1 MRKFDIVEVSFVFK
15 REEIMDKHSNEIGK
29 LPAVLQRFLH
39 YVDFETASDIDSQ
52 AAPSTASQL
61 VLGRELV
68 RELLSLGVTDARM
81 SPEGVVTGSIPASRG
96 CEDCPAIGFIA
107 HMDTSPEAKG
117 GPVNWRI
124 VRYQGKDIVLD
135 AEKEILLSR
144 ERFPELDRYHGQDLV
159 VTDGHTLLGADDKAG
174 IAAIMT
180 MVDVVT
186 SHPDMPH
193 AKICIAFTPDEEVG
207 RGTENF
213 DIQGFG
219 ADYAYTVDGG
229 ELGELNSETFCAA
242 IATVTMK
249 GVSVHPGSAKNKM
262 VNALRLVTHLMN
274 SMPAD
279 EVPEKT
285 EGYEGFYHPIR
296 VEGGV
301 EEATLLMLIRDHD
314 RRRFESRKAALQAR
328 EAEYNAYGEGTCT
341 ISIKEQYLNMQEYL
355 QDVPAVMEL
364 ARAAY
369 RAAGITPRE
378 RPIRG
383 GTDGAR
389 LSERGLPCPNL
400 FTGGLNFHGI
410 YECLPVESLEK
421 SAEVTIRLA
430 ELSARM
436 QSLSEPPALL

>member
-1 MRKFDIVEVSFVFK
+1 
-15 REEIMDKHSNEIGK
+15 MDKHSNEIGK

>member
-1 MRKFDIVEVSFVFK
+1 
-15 REEIMDKHSNEIGK
+15 MDKHSNEIGK

-52 AAPSTASQL
+52 SAPSTASQL

-242 IATVTMK
+242 IATVTMR

>member
-1 MRKFDIVEVSFVFK
+1 
-15 REEIMDKHSNEIGK
+15 MDKHSNEIGK

-52 AAPSTASQL
+52 SAPSTASQL

-242 IATVTMK
+242 IATVTMR

-262 VNALRLVTHLMN
+262 VNALRLVMHLMN

-314 RRRFESRKAALQAR
+314 RRRFESRKAVLQAR
-328 EAEYNAYGEGTCT
+328 EAEYNSYGEGTCT

>member
-1 MRKFDIVEVSFVFK
+1 
-15 REEIMDKHSNEIGK
+15 
-29 LPAVLQRFLH
+29 
-39 YVDFETASDIDSQ
+39 
-52 AAPSTASQL
+52 
-61 VLGRELV
+61 
-68 RELLSLGVTDARM
+68 
-81 SPEGVVTGSIPASRG
+81 
-96 CEDCPAIGFIA
+96 
-107 HMDTSPEAKG
+107 TSPEAKG

-180 MVDVVT
+180 MVDAVT

-193 AKICIAFTPDEEVG
+193 AKICLAFTPDEEVG

-213 DIQGFG
+213 DIQTFG

-262 VNALRLVTHLMN
+262 INALRLITHFID
-274 SMPAD
+274 SMPPE

-296 VEGGV
+296 IEGGV
-301 EEATLLMLIRDHD
+301 EEASLLMLIRDHD
-314 RRRFESRKAALQAR
+314 RRHFELRKRALKAK
-328 EAEYNAYGEGTCT
+328 EADYQSYGEGVCT
-341 ISIKEQYLNMQEYL
+341 ISIKDQYFNMREYL
-355 QDVPAVMEL
+355 DPVPAVMEI

-369 RAAGITPRE
+369 RAVGVTPRE
-378 RPIRG
+378 RPVRG
-383 GTDGAR
+383 GTDGSR

-421 SAEVTIRLA
+421 A
-430 ELSARM
+430 
-436 QSLSEPPALL
+436 

>member
-1 MRKFDIVEVSFVFK
+1 
-15 REEIMDKHSNEIGK
+15 MDKHSNEIGK

-52 AAPSTASQL
+52 SAPSTASQL

-242 IATVTMK
+242 IATVTMR

-262 VNALRLVTHLMN
+262 VNALRLVMHLMN

>member
-1 MRKFDIVEVSFVFK
+1 
-15 REEIMDKHSNEIGK
+15 MDKHSNEIGK

-52 AAPSTASQL
+52 SAPSTASQL